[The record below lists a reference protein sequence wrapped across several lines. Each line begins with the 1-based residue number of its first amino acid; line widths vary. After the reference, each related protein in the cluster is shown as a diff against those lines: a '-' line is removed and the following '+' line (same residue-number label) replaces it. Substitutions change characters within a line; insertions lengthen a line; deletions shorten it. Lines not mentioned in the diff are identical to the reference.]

1 MRVRRQAIHKPMKRF
16 KSDSIIEF
24 AFDAPPSGAIP
35 RQPPAR
41 EFAESNAGP
50 DAPDAEAASP
60 EEAESFSPGQESS
73 TPWVSEEDSPCP
85 GGATSPPPA
94 DDFAEDEG
102 VSEEEAGESDDE
114 ADESEE
120 EALEE
125 VEEDE
130 EETEDPH
137 GEILVEIRDELAAT
151 STENRRNTR
160 RIFDALKQFGGVLDA
175 LSGTVN
181 DIHST
186 ARAQAQPA
194 ARATDQSLDIIELAD
209 RVDRIAAAFSREPST
224 VLSWWPPTRRAV
236 DAWRADRARLGSSFT
251 ILSTHV
257 RTLLK
262 NAGIERIAC
271 EGELFDPSCMRA
283 DEAVLDS
290 SVDDHTVLAEIL
302 PGWRESAGG
311 RVVRPAHVRVS
322 RAR

>member
-1 MRVRRQAIHKPMKRF
+1 MRVRRQAIHKPMKSF
-16 KSDSIIEF
+16 KSDSEIEF
-24 AFDAPPSGAIP
+24 AFDAPPSSAISL
-35 RQPPAR
+35 QPPAK
-41 EFAESNAGP
+41 ELDGSEAEP
-50 DAPDAEAASP
+50 DKEPTSP
-60 EEAESFSPGQESS
+60 EGAESFSPGQVSS
-73 TPWVSEEDSPCP
+73 TPWASEEDGPCP
-85 GGATSPPPA
+85 EGAASQPPA
-94 DDFAEDEG
+94 DDSPE
-102 VSEEEAGESDDE
+102 VEEMPDDE
-114 ADESEE
+114 ADESEG
-120 EALEE
+120 EAL
-125 VEEDE
+125 EDE
-130 EETEDPH
+130 EETEDPL
-137 GEILVEIRDELAAT
+137 GETLVEIRDELAAT

-209 RVDRIAAAFSREPST
+209 RVDRIAAAFAREPST
-224 VLSWWPPTRRAV
+224 VLSWWPPARRAV
-236 DAWRADRARLGSSFT
+236 EAWRADRARLGDSFT

-262 NAGIERIAC
+262 NVGIQRIAC

-302 PGWRESAGG
+302 PGWRESASG

-322 RAR
+322 RSR